1 MGIKERRQREREQ
14 RRGSIVAA
22 AKKIFLE
29 KGIQQTTML
38 DIAQET
44 ELSKAALYLYFKS
57 KEELILE
64 MLYLSFNKIEQL
76 MQSVS
81 KKGKN
86 GYERLRQA
94 AEDFKSFFHEQ
105 PEYIYFFT
113 LIMERYAD
121 FISRE
126 QPGSEKYVE
135 LIDRIQRQVV
145 ELLKHGIADGSI
157 RQDLDPEKTAALFL
171 HMAPIFM
178 QRVST
183 VHKILGKNSRY
194 KPDELIDEMFTMFF
208 YSLR

>member
-14 RRGSIVAA
+14 RRTSIIEA
-22 AKKIFLE
+22 AKKVFLE

-38 DIAQET
+38 DIAHEA
-44 ELSKAALYLYFKS
+44 ELSKAALYLYFNS
-57 KEELILE
+57 KEELVFE
-64 MLYLSFNKIEQL
+64 MLYLSFTKIDQL
-76 MQSVS
+76 IQSVS
-81 KKGKN
+81 EKGKN

-126 QPGSEKYVE
+126 QPGTEKYMK
-135 LIDRIQRQVV
+135 LIDRIQQRVV
-145 ELLKHGIADGSI
+145 DLFNRGIADGSI
-157 RQDLDPEKTAALFL
+157 RQDLDAEKTAALFL

-178 QRVST
+178 QRVAT
-183 VHKILGKNSRY
+183 VHKILGKHSRY
-194 KPDELIDEMFTMFF
+194 KPDELIDEMFTVFF